1 MEPRIFR
8 YDPKVYSAH
17 GGREDMSHCRRWLVG
32 NLILLAGMLI
42 IAFSP
47 IRGPLLRFYIAMVA
61 ILLLPT
67 IVYAVRCVI
76 NIRKAAKIRFEFQ
89 PDAVTVFCDPVRA
102 KGHLKFVAN
111 RRSFAQIHKVTVSDD
126 QLTIT
131 GRPRDGT
138 AAEMTVRVPRACGPE
153 DELYQALTG
162 RPAFT
167 GDRDGT

>member
-61 ILLLPT
+61 IL
-67 IVYAVRCVI
+67 
-76 NIRKAAKIRFEFQ
+76 
-89 PDAVTVFCDPVRA
+89 
-102 KGHLKFVAN
+102 
-111 RRSFAQIHKVTVSDD
+111 
-126 QLTIT
+126 
-131 GRPRDGT
+131 
-138 AAEMTVRVPRACGPE
+138 
-153 DELYQALTG
+153 
-162 RPAFT
+162 
-167 GDRDGT
+167 